1 MRFENLREEI
11 GGETRVDE
19 QDFIL
24 GEEEGS

>member
-24 GEEEGS
+24 GEEGS